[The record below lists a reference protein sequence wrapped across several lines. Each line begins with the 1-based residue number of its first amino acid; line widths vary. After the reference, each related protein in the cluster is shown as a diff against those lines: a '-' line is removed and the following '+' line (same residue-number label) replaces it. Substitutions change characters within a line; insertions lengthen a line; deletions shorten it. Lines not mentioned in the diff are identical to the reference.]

1 MKYQYNYG
9 FLAKWLENNKKN
21 LPKGAIQEAVG
32 SKSNNAFKSWVRMD
46 GPMPVITM
54 VRFCNAFQIP
64 ISSFFRDADAQDG
77 AVPSRPEP
85 DDQLEPNG
93 GYADLES
100 RTQGERTVLDP
111 LDVPMINTV
120 IPGSS
125 LSVAEVTEDD
135 AHADTNKIVVGNITD
150 ANMAALIKLQ
160 RDHAANER
168 ELMEQKNRLLDIIAE
183 QQKQIADLTNLL
195 FKLRQQPMDAGYTC
209 SMVSEQTT
217 DR

>member
-21 LPKGAIQEAVG
+21 LPKGSIQEAVG

-77 AVPSRPEP
+77 MVPSRPEP

-111 LDVPMINTV
+111 LDVPMIKTV
-120 IPGSS
+120 IPGLS
-125 LSVAEVTEDD
+125 LSVDEVTEDD

-160 RDHAANER
+160 REHAENER

-183 QQKQIADLTNLL
+183 QQKLIADLTNQLL
-195 FKLRQQPMDAGYTC
+195 KLRQQPMDVGYTC
-209 SMVSEQTT
+209 SMVSEPTPE
-217 DR
+217 R

>member
-1 MKYQYNYG
+1 
-9 FLAKWLENNKKN
+9 
-21 LPKGAIQEAVG
+21 
-32 SKSNNAFKSWVRMD
+32 
-46 GPMPVITM
+46 M

-111 LDVPMINTV
+111 LDVPMIKTV

-135 AHADTNKIVVGNITD
+135 AHADTNQVVVGNITD

-160 RDHAANER
+160 REHAANER

-183 QQKQIADLTNLL
+183 QQKLIADLTNQLL
-195 FKLRQQPMDAGYTC
+195 KMRQQPMDVGYTC
-209 SMVSEQTT
+209 SMVSEQAPEP
-217 DR
+217 

>member
-1 MKYQYNYG
+1 MKYQYNYS
-9 FLAKWLENNKKN
+9 FLSKWLETNKKN

-77 AVPSRPEP
+77 AVPSRPET

-111 LDVPMINTV
+111 LDVPMIKTV
-120 IPGSS
+120 IPDSS

-135 AHADTNKIVVGNITD
+135 AHADTNQVVVGNITD

-160 RDHAANER
+160 REHAANER
-168 ELMEQKNRLLDIIAE
+168 ELMEQKNKLLDMIAE
-183 QQKQIADLTNLL
+183 QQRQIADLTNQLL
-195 FKLRQQPMDAGYTC
+195 KLRQLPRDAGYAYGL
-209 SMVSEQTT
+209 VSDHTPE
-217 DR
+217 R

>member
-21 LPKGAIQEAVG
+21 LPKSAIQEAVG

-77 AVPSRPEP
+77 MVPSRPEP

-111 LDVPMINTV
+111 LDVPMIKTV

-125 LSVAEVTEDD
+125 LSVAEVKEDD
-135 AHADTNKIVVGNITD
+135 DHADTNQIVVGNITD

-160 RDHAANER
+160 REHAANER

-183 QQKQIADLTNLL
+183 QQKLIADLTNQLL
-195 FKLRQQPMDAGYTC
+195 KMRQQPMDVGYTC
-209 SMVSEQTT
+209 SMVSEQTPE
-217 DR
+217 R